1 LCGNRK
7 KRGNTPLSMKLETV
21 FIVFPLKENKKS
33 ANLVS
38 PVICNIK
45 LNNMRRFILLPN
57 EKSKKKNPVVFFE
70 FKPKCKEKNTT
81 GMSCR

>member
-1 LCGNRK
+1 
-7 KRGNTPLSMKLETV
+7 
-21 FIVFPLKENKKS
+21 
-33 ANLVS
+33 
-38 PVICNIK
+38 
-45 LNNMRRFILLPN
+45 MRRFILLPN